1 MAGTLSGG
9 NQQKVVLAKWL
20 AMSPNVMLFDEP
32 TRGID
37 VGAKSEIYSLIRALS
52 DAGVAVLMI
61 SSDMEEV
68 IGVSDR
74 ILVMHEGRISGE
86 LSRDQFSEHQVMQLA
101 VGKSNQFGTAMLKKD
116 LGLLILILVVGAV
129 VALIN
134 PRFLSPINLANTAN
148 LIGLFGL
155 FSLGEGLVIITG
167 GIDLSIGSVFALL
180 GVIFVDLLVTY
191 DLPWPLAV
199 LIILVAGTL
208 IGMINGFLIT
218 RMRLQPFVVT
228 LCGLL
233 LYRGIARYYTNDG
246 TAGFAFGQS
255 FPTLEWLTTGRSYG
269 VPHTFIAFV
278 LIALAMAVLLHRSV
292 FGRYLFAVGRN
303 EEAARYSGIQTGRV
317 VAAAYVICGA
327 LAGLS
332 SVFLTM
338 YTRSISPASHGNFY
352 ELYGIAAAVLG
363 GCSLRGGEGS
373 IVGIVL
379 GAILLQIL
387 QNLVNLLGIPSSLN
401 FAVMGG
407 VILIGVL
414 ADQQLKAYRERKIA
428 GKDG

>member
-1 MAGTLSGG
+1 
-9 NQQKVVLAKWL
+9 
-20 AMSPNVMLFDEP
+20 
-32 TRGID
+32 
-37 VGAKSEIYSLIRALS
+37 
-52 DAGVAVLMI
+52 
-61 SSDMEEV
+61 
-68 IGVSDR
+68 
-74 ILVMHEGRISGE
+74 
-86 LSRDQFSEHQVMQLA
+86 
-101 VGKSNQFGTAMLKKD
+101 MLKKD
-116 LGLLILILVVGAV
+116 LGLLVLILVVGTI
-129 VALIN
+129 VAIIN

-155 FSLGEGLVIITG
+155 FSLGEGLVIITA

-208 IGMINGFLIT
+208 IGLINGFLIT

-278 LIALAMAVLLHRSV
+278 VIALAMAVLLHRSV

-303 EEAARYSGIQTGRV
+303 EEAARYSGIRTGRV
-317 VAAAYVICGA
+317 VLAAYVICGL
-327 LAGLS
+327 LAGLAS
-332 SVFLTM
+332 IFLTM

-401 FAVMGG
+401 FAVMGA

-414 ADQQLKAYRERKIA
+414 ADQQFKDYRQRRSVGREKS
-428 GKDG
+428 

>member
-1 MAGTLSGG
+1 M
-9 NQQKVVLAKWL
+9 
-20 AMSPNVMLFDEP
+20 P
-32 TRGID
+32 
-37 VGAKSEIYSLIRALS
+37 
-52 DAGVAVLMI
+52 GVAVLMI

-86 LSRDQFSEHQVMQLA
+86 LERDQFSEHQVMLLA
-101 VGKSNQFGTAMLKKD
+101 VGKTTNSELQQLHVKKD

-134 PRFLSPINLANTAN
+134 PRFLSPVNLANTAN

-155 FSLGEGLVIITG
+155 FSLGEGLVIITA

-208 IGMINGFLIT
+208 IGLINGFLIT

-255 FPTLEWLTTGRSYG
+255 FPTLG
-269 VPHTFIAFV
+269 
-278 LIALAMAVLLHRSV
+278 MADHRAQLRRAAHLHRV
-292 FGRYLFAVGRN
+292 RPHR
-303 EEAARYSGIQTGRV
+303 ARHGG
-317 VAAAYVICGA
+317 AAASLGV
-327 LAGLS
+327 
-332 SVFLTM
+332 
-338 YTRSISPASHGNFY
+338 RSIP
-352 ELYGIAAAVLG
+352 V
-363 GCSLRGGEGS
+363 RGRT
-373 IVGIVL
+373 
-379 GAILLQIL
+379 Q
-387 QNLVNLLGIPSSLN
+387 
-401 FAVMGG
+401 
-407 VILIGVL
+407 
-414 ADQQLKAYRERKIA
+414 
-428 GKDG
+428 

>member
-1 MAGTLSGG
+1 
-9 NQQKVVLAKWL
+9 
-20 AMSPNVMLFDEP
+20 
-32 TRGID
+32 
-37 VGAKSEIYSLIRALS
+37 
-52 DAGVAVLMI
+52 
-61 SSDMEEV
+61 
-68 IGVSDR
+68 
-74 ILVMHEGRISGE
+74 
-86 LSRDQFSEHQVMQLA
+86 
-101 VGKSNQFGTAMLKKD
+101 MLKKD
-116 LGLLILILVVGAV
+116 LGLLVLILVVGTI
-129 VALIN
+129 VAIIN

-155 FSLGEGLVIITG
+155 FSLGEGLVIITA

-199 LIILVAGTL
+199 LIMLVAGTL
-208 IGMINGFLIT
+208 IGFINGFLIT

-278 LIALAMAVLLHRSV
+278 VIALAMAVLLHRSV

-303 EEAARYSGIQTGRV
+303 EEAARYSGIRTGRV
-317 VAAAYVICGA
+317 VLAAYVICGL
-327 LAGLS
+327 LAGLAS
-332 SVFLTM
+332 IFLTM

-373 IVGIVL
+373 IMGIVL

-401 FAVMGG
+401 FAVMGA

-414 ADQQLKAYRERKIA
+414 ADQQFKDYRQRRSVGREK
-428 GKDG
+428 

>member
-1 MAGTLSGG
+1 
-9 NQQKVVLAKWL
+9 
-20 AMSPNVMLFDEP
+20 ML
-32 TRGID
+32 R
-37 VGAKSEIYSLIRALS
+37 
-52 DAGVAVLMI
+52 
-61 SSDMEEV
+61 
-68 IGVSDR
+68 
-74 ILVMHEGRISGE
+74 
-86 LSRDQFSEHQVMQLA
+86 
-101 VGKSNQFGTAMLKKD
+101 KD

-134 PRFLSPINLANTAN
+134 PRFLSPVNVANTAN
-148 LIGLFGL
+148 LIGLFGV

-191 DLPWPLAV
+191 ELPWPLAV
-199 LIILVAGTL
+199 LIILAAGTL
-208 IGMINGFLIT
+208 VGLINGFLIT

-246 TAGFAFGQS
+246 TAGFSFGQS
-255 FPTLEWLTTGRSYG
+255 FPTLEWLTTGRSFG

-278 LIALAMAVLLHRSV
+278 IIALAMAVLLHRSV
-292 FGRYLFAVGRN
+292 FGRYLFAVGKN
-303 EEAARYSGIQTGRV
+303 AEAARYSGIRTGRV
-317 VAAAYVICGA
+317 VAAAYIISGG

-332 SVFLTM
+332 SLYLAM
-338 YTRSISPASHGNFY
+338 YTRSGSPASHGNFY
-352 ELYGIAAAVLG
+352 ELYAIAAAVLG

-373 IVGIVL
+373 ILGIVL

-401 FAVMGG
+401 FAVMGT

-414 ADQQLKAYRERKIA
+414 ADQQLVRLRQGRADRVKESLRAAAPAAR
-428 GKDG
+428 